1 MSEGLNGMM
10 DESMMVLMMFGGG
23 LVALLV
29 LAVLIL
35 GLFALMKYLR
45 GPK

>member
-1 MSEGLNGMM
+1 MM
-10 DESMMVLMMFGGG
+10 DESRMGLRMAGGG

-35 GLFALMKYLR
+35 GLFALVRYLQ
-45 GPK
+45 GSK